1 MIFKLLLRDDEE
13 SQQWLRL
20 HLLLR
25 KTKVRIN
32 KFVKILLPTPQ
43 REVQDFVVSADIDGQ
58 VDMKLTYGINSLG
71 T

>member
-13 SQQWLRL
+13 SQQWLQ
-20 HLLLR
+20 LLPR
-25 KTKVRIN
+25 IIKVRIN

>member
-43 REVQDFVVSADIDGQ
+43 REVQDFVVSAGR
-58 VDMKLTYGINSLG
+58 KK
-71 T
+71 